1 MTLRNDELFSPDCPD
16 DHAKKLVVNY
26 ALRGLVDGRGTYSPD
41 KLLAR
46 QHAVFLE
53 WLAAVHEHQSTFSC
67 GFYEWLCRGC
77 DSAFVFRPGDLVE
90 FGGRYCVVVRRR
102 TREVTWVNSWRIRC
116 GMPVQDSWPQPVT
129 MVELKDADGRVSIP
143 DALCESIAPADI
155 PPEIFALACGK
166 AKDCPM
172 MKGGCE

>member
-1 MTLRNDELFSPDCPD
+1 MNLRNDELFSPGCPD

-26 ALRGLVDGRGTYSPD
+26 ALRGLVDGRGSYSSD
-41 KLLAR
+41 RLLTMQYVAY
-46 QHAVFLE
+46 E
-53 WLAAVHEHQSTFSC
+53 GWLAAMRESSPKFDC

-77 DSAFVFRPGDLVE
+77 DSAFVFKPGDLVG
-90 FGGRYCVVVRRR
+90 FGDRYCVVVRRR

-116 GMPVQDSWPQPVT
+116 EAPTTENWPQPVT
-129 MVELKDADGRVSIP
+129 MVELKDSSGKVFVV
-143 DALCESIAPADI
+143 DALCSSIEPAAI
-155 PPEIFALACGK
+155 PPEIFALACGR